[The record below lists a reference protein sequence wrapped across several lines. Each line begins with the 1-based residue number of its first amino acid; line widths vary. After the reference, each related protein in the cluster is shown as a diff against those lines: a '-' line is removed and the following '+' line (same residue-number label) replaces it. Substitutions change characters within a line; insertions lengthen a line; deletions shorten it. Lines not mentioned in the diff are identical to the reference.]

1 MREMHKEKKPILC
14 VPFFYKS
21 ILSTCQMICLL
32 AVSLLCNLRC
42 NTICN
47 KEVKT
52 NITPKPTTITDI
64 PEKFEHFKRPKTK
77 QVKWGTAFL
86 MACTKI
92 SWQNKELWNSNQ
104 QWSWSIFCS
113 GNLARFGER
122 AFKAGDVLLHFYPV
136 KPVALLLNVLCH
148 LSNSHC
154 LNPIKYTRNEKEQ
167 CVICSFDFYPA
178 AVTCTFSPHSNWR
191 NCFTPRGEQTNKQKP
206 KQSIRTLGQNF
217 TPEIILKNK
226 DKKNEHYTQRNKAY
240 KSEEGFF
247 CLSSNGIGW

>member
-1 MREMHKEKKPILC
+1 MDNSNKLVWSTEHLSLKSLFFIKMYNAMREMHKEKKPILC

-122 AFKAGDVLLHFYPV
+122 AFKAGDVSLLPSETCGT
-136 KPVALLLNVLCH
+136 L
-148 LSNSHC
+148 
-154 LNPIKYTRNEKEQ
+154 IKR
-167 CVICSFDFYPA
+167 A
-178 AVTCTFSPHSNWR
+178 
-191 NCFTPRGEQTNKQKP
+191 
-206 KQSIRTLGQNF
+206 
-217 TPEIILKNK
+217 
-226 DKKNEHYTQRNKAY
+226 
-240 KSEEGFF
+240 
-247 CLSSNGIGW
+247 LSS